1 MRTLVVGAGAIGG
14 YFGGRLLEINRDVTF
29 LVRPKRAA
37 ELATHGLKIRSPF
50 GDVTLANPATVL
62 AENLTESFDLVLL
75 SCKAYDLEGA
85 ITSFSPAVGPGTV
98 ILPLLNGMRHLEILD
113 EKFGRER
120 VLGGQCLIAAALTNG
135 EVVHLNDTHEL
146 SFGEQNGALSKRVKT
161 IAALMDGARFKAQAS
176 TEILQEMWEKWVF
189 LASLAGSTCL
199 MRAATGDICASP
211 GGTDFIVGLL
221 EECRSIAAAAGYPMR
236 EAQSKR
242 ARDMLTTKGST
253 LTASML
259 RDVERNAPI
268 EADHIIGDLLLRER
282 DGGAKNKPS
291 LLSVAYTHLKA
302 YEARRARTLLT

>member
-1 MRTLVVGAGAIGG
+1 
-14 YFGGRLLEINRDVTF
+14 
-29 LVRPKRAA
+29 
-37 ELATHGLKIRSPF
+37 
-50 GDVTLANPATVL
+50 
-62 AENLTESFDLVLL
+62 
-75 SCKAYDLEGA
+75 
-85 ITSFSPAVGPGTV
+85 
-98 ILPLLNGMRHLEILD
+98 
-113 EKFGRER
+113 
-120 VLGGQCLIAAALTNG
+120 
-135 EVVHLNDTHEL
+135 
-146 SFGEQNGALSKRVKT
+146 
-161 IAALMDGARFKAQAS
+161 MDGARFKAHAS
-176 TEILQEMWEKWVF
+176 TKILQEMWEKWVF

-236 EAQSKR
+236 EAQLKR

-268 EADHIIGDLLLRER
+268 EADHIIGDLLRRER